1 MNLSLR
7 LQNKTTFAALCAAC
21 VAFVYQVLGILGV
34 VPAVGQDAV
43 TNVIAMLITILAG
56 LGILVDPTTEG
67 ITDNVEAMSLEKPA
81 ANDLLTA
88 MPSGEVLAEEET
100 ASQEPEA
107 DIEDKE

>member
-34 VPAVGQDAV
+34 VPAVGQDAA
-43 TNVIAMLITILAG
+43 TNVVAMLITILAG

-67 ITDNVEAMSLEKPA
+67 ISDNVEAMSLDRPA

-88 MPSGEVLAEEET
+88 MPSGEVLFKEET

-107 DIEDKE
+107 DIKEEE